1 MKKTI
6 FAFAAVLGT
15 AWLAPLSALEPLAS
29 RIAHTDPTKFR
40 PQSSVH
46 GGAGKLDFT
55 ALFDFHTLDTNLYFL
70 HRGVI
75 EPKSSIGQHFHNN
88 GEEMFVI
95 LDGEAQFTIDGHT
108 SLIKGPAGVPSKV
121 GHSHAIYNPTG
132 KPVQWM
138 NINVSVIKGEYDNF
152 DLGDKREDVALDKIP
167 QFMSM
172 NLDRSLLRNVSA
184 HHGGKGAVQYRRALG
199 PTVFATPWAF
209 VDHMVVPPGS
219 SIGAHSYRGL
229 AQFYYVMAGEGT
241 FAVSARGQ
249 QDTAMARTGDAV
261 PIQMG
266 EIHSVEN
273 LGSQPLELM
282 VVGVARDMRKE
293 VDFVDAPAG
302 GRGGA
307 R

>member
-15 AWLAPLSALEPLAS
+15 VWLAPLSALEPLAS

-40 PQSSVH
+40 SSPSVH
-46 GGAGKLDFT
+46 GGAGKLDFMS
-55 ALFDFHTLDTNLYFL
+55 LFDFHTLDTNLYFL

-75 EPKSSIGQHFHNN
+75 QPKSGIGQHFHNN

-95 LDGEAQFTIDGHT
+95 LDGEAEFTIDGRT
-108 SLIKGPAGVPSKV
+108 ALLKGPAGVPSKI
-121 GHSHAIYNPTG
+121 GHAHAIYNRTD

-138 NINVSVIKGEYDNF
+138 NINVSAVKGEYDNF
-152 DLGDKREDVALDKIP
+152 DLGDTRESATLDKIP

-172 NLDRSLLRNVSA
+172 SLDRAQLRNVNA

-199 PTVFATPWAF
+199 PTVFDTTWAF
-209 VDHMVVPPGS
+209 VDHVVAPPGS

-241 FAVSARGQ
+241 FSVSTRGQ
-249 QDTAMARTGDAV
+249 QDSAIARTGDAV

-266 EIHSVEN
+266 EVHTVEN
-273 LGSQPLELM
+273 AGTQPLELM

-293 VDFVDAPAG
+293 LDFVDAPAG